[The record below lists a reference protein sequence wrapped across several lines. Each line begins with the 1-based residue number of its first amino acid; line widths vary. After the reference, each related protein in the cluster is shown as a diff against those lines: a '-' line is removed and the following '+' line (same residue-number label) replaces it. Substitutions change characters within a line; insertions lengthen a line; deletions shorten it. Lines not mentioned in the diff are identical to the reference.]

1 MKVAF
6 VAPMVR
12 SAMGQYINALL
23 EFLADHH
30 EIHLFVPHHYQG
42 DLDKVTVHRY
52 YTGQSKY
59 EAMLRL
65 GNPYLGWQVWRQ
77 IQQLKPDL
85 IHAFNGEGYPWTAMW
100 AKLANKHA
108 IPLVVTVH
116 DPEPHPGN
124 FWESANAII
133 RSLTLPSASV
143 VHLHSNRFAHFL
155 KPQGVEP
162 DQIFT
167 IPHGSLGRHFL
178 NKSQPGIQ
186 KEAMVLL
193 FGRLEAY
200 KGIDILVEAAQHL
213 KGQYKICIAGPGKL
227 PSELEQKILEN
238 PDLFEF
244 QNRFLSDE
252 DVAILFQRAAV
263 CVLPYKQATQSS
275 LPMIA
280 ASFGVAVVASAV
292 GNFIDEIPLVNG
304 VLIAPNDPIVLAQG
318 ILEAAT
324 RKPHY
329 PTEYEFKNLVHL
341 YSEMYDNALNKIH
354 SYQLA

>member
-59 EAMLRL
+59 EALLRL

-77 IQQLKPDL
+77 IQELEPDL

-100 AKLANKHA
+100 AKLANRHS

-116 DPEPHPGN
+116 DPETHPGN

-133 RSLTLPSASV
+133 RSLTLPSASI

-155 KPQGVEP
+155 KHQGVDP
-162 DQIFT
+162 DKIIM
-167 IPHGSLGRHFL
+167 IPHGSLGQHFL
-178 NKSQPGIQ
+178 RKCRPGIQ
-186 KEAMVLL
+186 REALILL
-193 FGRLEAY
+193 FGRLEVY
-200 KGIDILVEAAQHL
+200 KGIDVLIEAAQHL
-213 KGQYKICIAGPGKL
+213 HGQYKICIAGPGNL
-227 PSELEQKILEN
+227 PSDIKSEILNN

-244 QNRFLSDE
+244 HNTFLSDE
-252 DVAILFQRAAV
+252 DVATLFQRASI

-280 ASFGVAVVASAV
+280 ASFGVPVVATAV
-292 GNFIDEIPLVNG
+292 GNFVDEIPLVNG
-304 VLIAPNDPIVLAQG
+304 VLVAPNDAIALAEG
-318 ILEAAT
+318 ILKAAVQQ
-324 RKPHY
+324 PHH
-329 PTEYEFKNLVHL
+329 PAEYEFKNLVHS
-341 YSEMYDNALNKIH
+341 YSKMYAAACKKKY